1 MLKPLFR
8 IEERLLLLPPNEQ
21 LAETT
26 FELVNR
32 QPADFGRWLPWI
44 AKIKSPED
52 MRRFMKDARLFN
64 LGGQRFTAFIEWR
77 GNIVGSVAFA
87 RISKPHYRAELGYWL
102 ASEHR
107 GRGLVTRSCGRL
119 IKYGFEELQL
129 QRIEIYTPPENQAAR
144 AIAQRLHFKREGLL
158 RNHICIRDQFF
169 NLEIY
174 GLLAAD
180 WKKIQKKL

>member
-1 MLKPLFR
+1 MLLFR
-8 IEERLLLLPPNEQ
+8 IDEHLVLVPPNEQ

-32 QPADFGRWLPWI
+32 QPADFGRQLPWVT
-44 AKIKSPED
+44 KMKSLED

-77 GNIVGSVAFA
+77 GNIVGSVAFV

-102 ASEHR
+102 DSEHC
-107 GRGLVTRSCGRL
+107 GRGLVTRSCYRL

-129 QRIEIYTPPENQAAR
+129 QRIEIYTPTENQAAR
-144 AIAQRLHFKREGLL
+144 AVAQRLHFKREGLL
-158 RNHICIRDQFF
+158 RNHIFIRNQFF
-169 NLEIY
+169 NLEVY
-174 GLLAAD
+174 GLLAED